1 MSGSDAEFTVLC
13 CGGGNAAQVATG
25 LFAVRYKTIAV
36 SFFAD
41 EAAKWKDALGDAEFE
56 LTTPGGGVM
65 KSKPKDITNDPSVA
79 KDADLILLVV
89 PSFAH
94 GEYFE
99 KFAPYMKP
107 GTIVATMPARSGGD
121 ILFASKLGDKAKD
134 MIFCGFETLPWACRF
149 TEWGKKATILGT
161 KNNILAAVTPVSATK
176 KALAKLQGLLGVNP
190 QVLESPNNLGISLRN
205 PGMIVHPGVMYGRWS
220 PESWDGNPKDEAP
233 LFYQGVDDFTETV
246 LTGMTDE
253 VQLLCRKMEE
263 VAQGLDMKDACTL
276 KQWYLDCYD
285 GQMKDT
291 SSLKACMN
299 TNAAYD
305 GLKHPCKE
313 VDGKFMPDLKYRY
326 LAEDIPTGLC
336 FAKGLAEIVGLETPT
351 IDKVMKWG
359 QECIGLEIMVD
370 GKMTGKDLAKTRAPQ
385 GMGIT
390 TLEAS
395 WSNLVAVLGHY
406 MNGDKAA
413 VCWSSLDDP
422 NSGLWQVAELFPGA
436 DAVAFAV
443 HLQSGHYAQ
452 ALRSVTK
459 TSYVNVMI
467 TEMTF
472 FIHCPAASE
481 QLSLVVGLSDLVTN
495 FLREDWEVLLC
506 GIPGC
511 GKDAV
516 GRACVRD
523 FPEAA
528 ALSQDEHNGSADA
541 PMQTE
546 NASPIFVLRN
556 GIDVG
561 DRLPFLLP
569 ARSAGYRIT
578 AAWPAELSQSADR
591 KDGGRSGHETL
602 TVGEK
607 LSKPAQVA
615 ADLHKGKALPDILD
629 KAGVEVFDRGFE
641 VAQEKLQAFAAA
653 RRPLPDLI
661 RCLGLLRGSWASPAR
676 FLAAIGWGAPHTYCT
691 SSDLNHYLEVHG

>member
-390 TLEAS
+390 TLEAFLTAS
-395 WSNLVAVLGHY
+395 KIEA
-406 MNGDKAA
+406 
-413 VCWSSLDDP
+413 
-422 NSGLWQVAELFPGA
+422 
-436 DAVAFAV
+436 
-443 HLQSGHYAQ
+443 
-452 ALRSVTK
+452 K
-459 TSYVNVMI
+459 T
-467 TEMTF
+467 
-472 FIHCPAASE
+472 AAS
-481 QLSLVVGLSDLVTN
+481 
-495 FLREDWEVLLC
+495 
-506 GIPGC
+506 
-511 GKDAV
+511 AV
-516 GRACVRD
+516 
-523 FPEAA
+523 
-528 ALSQDEHNGSADA
+528 
-541 PMQTE
+541 
-546 NASPIFVLRN
+546 
-556 GIDVG
+556 
-561 DRLPFLLP
+561 
-569 ARSAGYRIT
+569 
-578 AAWPAELSQSADR
+578 
-591 KDGGRSGHETL
+591 
-602 TVGEK
+602 
-607 LSKPAQVA
+607 
-615 ADLHKGKALPDILD
+615 
-629 KAGVEVFDRGFE
+629 
-641 VAQEKLQAFAAA
+641 
-653 RRPLPDLI
+653 PL
-661 RCLGLLRGSWASPAR
+661 AM
-676 FLAAIGWGAPHTYCT
+676 
-691 SSDLNHYLEVHG
+691 